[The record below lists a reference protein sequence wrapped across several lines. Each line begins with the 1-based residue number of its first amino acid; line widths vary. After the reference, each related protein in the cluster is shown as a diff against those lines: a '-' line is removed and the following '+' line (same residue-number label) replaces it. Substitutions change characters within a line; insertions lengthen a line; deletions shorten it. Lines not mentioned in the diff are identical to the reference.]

1 MTPAPGGISPRMD
14 FLRSI
19 DDLAQVLQDS
29 QAQAMQMAEKLLKVG
44 IQQAVQDSAVGK
56 TIDVSA

>member
-1 MTPAPGGISPRMD
+1 MTPAPGGISPRVD

>member
-44 IQQAVQDSAVGK
+44 VQQAVQDSAVGK